1 MSPDVHRA
9 ALLAAA
15 RIACAGSL
23 VACHKAPVPVAAA
36 PVAAESVA
44 TAQVAAE
51 SELPPPLSAESDGT
65 RTLPS
70 RDEVATCEALT
81 DEAFAEFRALSES
94 ATGDK
99 DDAFFD
105 KLDAT
110 RDAAFTDEVMA
121 CCHSLALHHSFP
133 RGLDG
138 PSNVGMYDTDCCTA
152 VDFAYPACTPW
163 GPPVPPRMLALA

>member
-1 MSPDVHRA
+1 VNPDVHRA

-23 VACHKAPVPVAAA
+23 VACHKVPAPVAAA
-36 PVAAESVA
+36 PVATE
-44 TAQVAAE
+44 AAE
-51 SELPPPLSAESDGT
+51 SELPPPLIAESDGA
-65 RTLPS
+65 RTLPT

-94 ATGDK
+94 ATGEVDE
-99 DDAFFD
+99 AFFD

-138 PSNVGMYDTDCCTA
+138 PSDVGMYDTDCCTA
-152 VDFAYPACTPW
+152 VDFDYPACTPW
-163 GPPVPPRMLALA
+163 GPPAPPSMPALA